1 MHTFLTKKTMG
12 CLLAMLFLNLGNA
25 FTQNTI
31 AADDEATVK
40 LTVTTIDGKARKND
54 EITFISSKSGKTFK
68 TLTDALGKSVIFLK
82 KADKYDVY
90 YNNLNEKEKVQ
101 QFEIPKSEGKYTLTL
116 SLKYDPPRT
125 ITLKNVFF
133 DTGKASLRSESFAA
147 LNDLY
152 DALKMKSSMH
162 IEIAG
167 HTDNVGS
174 KSSNLLLS
182 EQRALS
188 VKNYLIKKGIDGK
201 RIIAKG
207 YGDAENVAYNDTEE
221 GKQQNRRTEV
231 RIISE

>member
-1 MHTFLTKKTMG
+1 MHTFFTKKTMG

-40 LTVTTIDGKARKND
+40 LSVTTIDGKARKND

-201 RIIAKG
+201 RIVAKG
-207 YGDAENVAYNDTEE
+207 YGDEENVAYNDTEE